1 MKFSKTL
8 FHSWWK
14 IFSRLILEEQET
26 ILIHQLC
33 ITIKFYGDHGDR
45 SNILPVCQM
54 HTIGNSNFK
63 IFSDFEN
70 YNLKICT

>member
-8 FHSWWK
+8 FHSWQK

-26 ILIHQLC
+26 ILIHRLC
-33 ITIKFYGDHGDR
+33 IIIKFYGDHDDR
-45 SNILPVCQM
+45 SNILQVCQM
-54 HTIGNSNFK
+54 HTIDNSNFK

-70 YNLKICT
+70 YNRKIST